1 MTGPWRRLCSL
12 LRLEWRGFAAGAAL
26 QFATIASGIGLMAT
40 SAWLIS
46 TASLHP
52 SIAVLGVAIVGVRF
66 FGLARGVFRYLER
79 LASHHA
85 TLSLLARLRVTVF
98 EALSPLAPAR
108 LRAHRS
114 GDLVSRLVDDV
125 DSLDNFYVRV
135 LGPSIAAALTA
146 ILVCAILVPRGAA
159 LAIAAVIGL
168 AVAGVIAPTIALR
181 AGARPGART
190 VTLRADLA
198 ARTADAVQ
206 GLSDLVAFNQS
217 AAYRAELERGSLGL
231 AAAQIRHVRI
241 SAGASACVVLAGDM
255 TAIAVLVL
263 AVPLVRS
270 GALAG
275 VQLAVVVLTT
285 LAAFEVAGPLAAA
298 WQNLGATRAAA
309 LRLSALFDAEP
320 GVVAPRAALPPPQG
334 RTLAVRNLT
343 FRYPDSESDALSDV
357 SFSLAPG
364 QCVAI
369 VGSSGAGKST
379 IASLLLRFEDAP
391 AGSIVL
397 DGHDVRGYAADE
409 VRACLAYA
417 DQRAS
422 IVTGTIRENL
432 LVANPEASGDA
443 LMEALDSGG
452 LSGLVRQLP
461 DGLDSWV
468 GEQGH
473 QLSGGE
479 RQRLALARAILKP
492 SPFVILDEP
501 TAHLDPMAERHVLA
515 AVRHMA
521 STRGVLLI
529 THRVVGLDFTSEI
542 VVLRDGHVIQ
552 QGDFVE
558 LRKEDG
564 WFRRMLDLQRS
575 AAVVEEEIDAR
586 RPTANREAGLE

>member
-1 MTGPWRRLCSL
+1 MTGPWRRLCAL
-12 LRLEWRGFAAGAAL
+12 LRPESRGFAAGAAL

-52 SIAVLGVAIVGVRF
+52 SIAALGVAIVGVRF
-66 FGLARGVFRYLER
+66 FGLSRGVFRYLER

-135 LGPSIAAALTA
+135 LGPSLAATLTA
-146 ILVCAILVPRGAA
+146 ILVCALLIPRGAA
-159 LAIAAVIGL
+159 LALAVVIGL
-168 AVAGVIAPTIALR
+168 AVAGVVAPAIALL
-181 AGARPGART
+181 AGAQSGART

-217 AAYRAELERGSLGL
+217 AAYRAELERRSLDL
-231 AAAQIRHVRI
+231 AAAQISHVRI

-309 LRLSALFDAEP
+309 RRLHALLDGEP
-320 GVVAPRAALPPPQG
+320 AVPVPVVPLPPPQG
-334 RTLAVRNLT
+334 RILDVRGLT
-343 FRYPDSESDALSDV
+343 FRYQDSESDTLNNV

-364 QCVAI
+364 RCVAI

-379 IASLLLRFEDAP
+379 IASLLLRFQEAP
-391 AGSIVL
+391 AGSIML
-397 DGHDVRGYAADE
+397 DGQDVRGYAADE

-432 LVANPEASGDA
+432 LIAHPGASGDA
-443 LMEALDSGG
+443 IMEALDAVG

-461 DGLDSWV
+461 DGLDTWV

-473 QLSGGE
+473 RLSGGE

-515 AVRHMA
+515 ALRRMA
-521 STRGVLLI
+521 HTRGVLLI
-529 THRVVGLDFTSEI
+529 THRVVGIDFASEI
-542 VVLRDGHVIQ
+542 VVLQDGHVVQ
-552 QGDFVE
+552 QGAFAE

-575 AAVVEEEIDAR
+575 AVVVEERVDAPR
-586 RPTANREAGLE
+586 LPSVS

>member
-12 LRLEWRGFAAGAAL
+12 LHPEWRGFATGAAL
-26 QFATIASGIGLMAT
+26 QFATIAGGIGLMAT

-52 SIAVLGVAIVGVRF
+52 SIAALGVAIVGVRF
-66 FGLARGVFRYLER
+66 FGLSRGVFRYLER
-79 LASHHA
+79 LASHRA

-98 EALSPLAPAR
+98 EALLPLAPAR
-108 LRAHRS
+108 LQEHRS

-146 ILVCAILVPRGAA
+146 ILVCVLLIPRGAA
-159 LAIAAVIGL
+159 LALAAVIGL
-168 AVAGVIAPTIALR
+168 AVAGVIAPAIALL
-181 AGARPGART
+181 AAAQPGART
-190 VTLRADLA
+190 VTLRAALA

-206 GLSDLVAFNQS
+206 GLSDLVAFNRS
-217 AAYRAELERGSLGL
+217 AAYRADIERRSLSL
-231 AAAQIRHVRI
+231 AAAQIRHLRI
-241 SAGASACVVLAGDM
+241 SAGASACVVLAGDL

-298 WQNLGATRAAA
+298 WQSLGATRAAA
-309 LRLSALFDAEP
+309 RRVHALLDGEP
-320 GVVAPRAALPPPQG
+320 AVSVPVVPLPPPQG

-364 QCVAI
+364 RCVAI

-379 IASLLLRFEDAP
+379 IASLLLRFQEAP
-391 AGSIVL
+391 AGSIIL
-397 DGHDVRGYAADE
+397 DGKDVRGFAADE

-422 IVTGTIRENL
+422 IVTGTLRENL
-432 LVANPEASGDA
+432 MIASPEASDGA
-443 LMEALDSGG
+443 LMEALDAVE
-452 LSGLVRQLP
+452 LSSLVRQLP
-461 DGLDSWV
+461 DGLDTWV

-473 QLSGGE
+473 SLSGGE

-501 TAHLDPMAERHVLA
+501 TAHLDPMAERRVLA
-515 AVRHMA
+515 AVRRMA
-521 STRGVLLI
+521 RTRGVLLI
-529 THRVVGLDFTSEI
+529 THRVVGIDFTSEI
-542 VVLRDGHVIQ
+542 VVLQDGHVIQ
-552 QGDFVE
+552 HGAYAA
-558 LRKEDG
+558 LRDQDG

-575 AAVVEEEIDAR
+575 AAVVEEGVDSPLPAR
-586 RPTANREAGLE
+586 

>member
-1 MTGPWRRLCSL
+1 MTGPWRRLCAL
-12 LRLEWRGFAAGAAL
+12 LRPEWRGFAAGAAL

-52 SIAVLGVAIVGVRF
+52 SIAALGVAVVGVRF

-135 LGPSIAAALTA
+135 LGPSISAALTA
-146 ILVCAILVPRGAA
+146 VLVCVLLIPRGAA
-159 LAIAAVIGL
+159 LALAAVIGL
-168 AVAGVIAPTIALR
+168 AVAGVVAPAIALLS
-181 AGARPGART
+181 GAQPGART
-190 VTLRADLA
+190 VALRADLA

-206 GLSDLVAFNQS
+206 GLSDLVAFNQ
-217 AAYRAELERGSLGL
+217 AAAFRADLERRSLDL

-241 SAGASACVVLAGDM
+241 SAGASACVVLAGDV

-309 LRLSALFDAEP
+309 RRVHALLDGEP
-320 GVVAPRAALPPPQG
+320 AVPVPVVPLPPPQG
-334 RTLAVRNLT
+334 RTLDVRGLT
-343 FRYPDSESDALSDV
+343 FRYEGNESDTLSNV

-364 QCVAI
+364 RCVAI

-379 IASLLLRFEDAP
+379 IASLLLRFQDAP
-391 AGSIVL
+391 AGSIML
-397 DGHDVRGYAADE
+397 DGQDVRGYAAGE

-432 LVANPEASGDA
+432 LIASAEASGDV
-443 LMEALDSGG
+443 LMEALDAVG

-461 DGLDSWV
+461 DGLDAWV
-468 GEQGH
+468 GDQGH
-473 QLSGGE
+473 RLSGGE

-515 AVRHMA
+515 AVRRMA
-521 STRGVLLI
+521 RTRGVLLI
-529 THRVVGLDFTSEI
+529 THRVVGIDFASEV
-542 VVLRDGHVIQ
+542 VVLQDGHVIQ
-552 QGDFVE
+552 HAAYGA
-558 LRKEDG
+558 LRDQDG

-575 AAVVEEEIDAR
+575 AVDVEEDGDAGGR
-586 RPTANREAGLE
+586 G

>member
-1 MTGPWRRLCSL
+1 LYSL
-12 LRLEWRGFAAGAAL
+12 LRPEWRGFATGAAL

-52 SIAVLGVAIVGVRF
+52 SIAALAVAIVGVRF
-66 FGLARGVFRYLER
+66 FGLSRGVFRYLER
-79 LASHHA
+79 LASHRA

-98 EALSPLAPAR
+98 EALLPLAPAR
-108 LRAHRS
+108 LREHRS
-114 GDLVSRLVDDV
+114 GDLISRLVDDV
-125 DSLDNFYVRV
+125 EILDNFYVRV
-135 LGPSIAAALTA
+135 LGPSASAGLVA
-146 ILVCAILVPRGAA
+146 ILVGALLALRGSAP
-159 LAIAAVIGL
+159 AIAALIGL
-168 AVAGVIAPTIALR
+168 AVAGVIAPAVALR
-181 AGARPGART
+181 AGAQPGART
-190 VTLRADLA
+190 VTLRAELA

-217 AAYRAELERGSLGL
+217 AAYRADLERRSLEL
-231 AAAQIRHVRI
+231 AAAQVRNVRI
-241 SAGASACVVLAGDM
+241 SAGASACVVLAGDL
-255 TAIAVLVL
+255 TAIAVLGL

-275 VQLAVVVLTT
+275 VQLAVAVLTT

-309 LRLSALFDAEP
+309 SRLSALLEAEP
-320 GVVAPRAALPPPQG
+320 GVAAPRVALPPPQG
-334 RTLAVRNLT
+334 RMLEVRGLS
-343 FRYPDSESDALSDV
+343 FRYPDSETDALSNV

-364 QCVAI
+364 GCVAI

-379 IASLLLRFEDAP
+379 IASLLLRFQEAP
-391 AGSIVL
+391 AGSIIL
-397 DGHDVRGYAADE
+397 DGQDVRGYAADE

-422 IVTGTIRENL
+422 TVSGTLRENL
-432 LVANPEASGDA
+432 MVASAEASDDV
-443 LMEALDSGG
+443 LMEALDAVD
-452 LSGLVRQLP
+452 LSGMVRQLP
-461 DGLDSWV
+461 DGLDTWV

-473 QLSGGE
+473 RLSGGE

-515 AVRHMA
+515 AVRRMA
-521 STRGVLLI
+521 GTRGVLLI
-529 THRVVGLDFTSEI
+529 THRVVGIDFASEI

-552 QGDFVE
+552 QGGMAE
-558 LRKEDG
+558 LRSEDG
-564 WFRRMLDLQRS
+564 WFRRMRDLQRS

-586 RPTANREAGLE
+586 RPTANRDAGLE